1 MNNLSAKSGRRS
13 WVSSGTQVIGR
24 VEQWRLAGFA
34 RCWMLSCLQ
43 CAAVIFLW
51 CNLYISI
58 KQWKPPTAR
67 VSTAPTTRAR
77 RLRNM

>member
-1 MNNLSAKSGRRS
+1 
-13 WVSSGTQVIGR
+13 
-24 VEQWRLAGFA
+24 
-34 RCWMLSCLQ
+34 MLSCLQ